1 MFITLFKK
9 ESVLAFGVSSREETI
24 QRNLVLVLVL
34 EDLHRHPTEK
44 ASINYSESQF
54 EANANQFNSFYVI

>member
-24 QRNLVLVLVL
+24 QRNLVLVL
-34 EDLHRHPTEK
+34 EDLHRHPIEK
-44 ASINYSESQF
+44 ASVNYSE
-54 EANANQFNSFYVI
+54 

>member
-34 EDLHRHPTEK
+34 EDLHRHPIEK
-44 ASINYSESQF
+44 ASINYSE
-54 EANANQFNSFYVI
+54 

>member
-44 ASINYSESQF
+44 ASINYSE
-54 EANANQFNSFYVI
+54 

>member
-24 QRNLVLVLVL
+24 QRNLVLVLKTFIDIPL
-34 EDLHRHPTEK
+34 KRLLLIILSNSLK
-44 ASINYSESQF
+44 QMQISSIPF
-54 EANANQFNSFYVI
+54 M

>member
-24 QRNLVLVLVL
+24 QRNLVPVLKTFIDIPL
-34 EDLHRHPTEK
+34 KRLLLIILSNSLK
-44 ASINYSESQF
+44 QMQISSIPF
-54 EANANQFNSFYVI
+54 M